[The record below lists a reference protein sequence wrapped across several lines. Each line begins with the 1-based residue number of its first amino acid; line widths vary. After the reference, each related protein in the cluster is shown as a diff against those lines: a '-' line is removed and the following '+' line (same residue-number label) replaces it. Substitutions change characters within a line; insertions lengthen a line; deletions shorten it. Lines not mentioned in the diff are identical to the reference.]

1 MINAFTRM
9 GVPAGIC
16 SAHREGTS
24 VTWALG
30 ISGTEKAA
38 NGGAGSCVNLAC
50 RRLLAKVT
58 AMTGVFTHSVCNND
72 ELKDIQREVL
82 ELERQLDLVRR
93 NDTRFFFFCLVE

>member
-24 VTWALG
+24 VTWAMG

-58 AMTGVFTHSVCNND
+58 AMTGVFNHSSVCNND

-82 ELERQLDLVRR
+82 ELKQQLDLVRR
-93 NDTRFFFFCLVE
+93 NDTRFVLFLLG